1 MIGEIVNFERY
12 PIEDLDAAPARA
24 LIDEGRMQLR
34 REGLCLLPD
43 FLRPATLQR
52 MRAESHNLYQSAY
65 YEEQADTHDESG
77 RLSGTTMP
85 RKVRSA
91 GAAVAY
97 DRLAQSSPLR
107 ALYEWDGLV
116 NLVRELLGLKQ
127 LYRTADPIVSCLLMY
142 YADGDELG
150 WHFDPND
157 GVVTLLL
164 DAPERGGEFEFVPSI
179 GRATHESRE
188 KIARIMD
195 GERQGVLVPPL
206 RAGTLSVFRGAD
218 SLHRVSPV
226 RGNTPRAILTMSFDP
241 EPGVMFSAEIR
252 RRYSGRTN

>member
-1 MIGEIVNFERY
+1 
-12 PIEDLDAAPARA
+12 
-24 LIDEGRMQLR
+24 
-34 REGLCLLPD
+34 LPD
-43 FLRPATLQR
+43 FIAPAALRL
-52 MRAESHNLYQSAY
+52 MRAEARTLYHNAY

-97 DRLAQSSPLR
+97 DRLPDSSPLR
-107 ALYEWDGLV
+107 ALYEWPGLV
-116 NLVRELLGLKQ
+116 DLVRQLLGLDH

-142 YADGDELG
+142 YTDGDELG

-164 DAPERGGEFEFVPSI
+164 ETADSGGEFEFVPNI
-179 GRATHESRE
+179 RAADGSRE
-188 KIARIMD
+188 RISRIID
-195 GERQGVLVPPL
+195 GERDGVLVPPL
-206 RAGTLSVFRGAD
+206 RPGTLSVFRGAD

-226 RGNTPRAILTMSFDP
+226 RGQSPRAILTMSFDP
-241 EPGVMFSAEIR
+241 EPGVMFSNEIR
-252 RRYSGRTN
+252 RRSSGRPG